1 VPQFNPLVKN
11 QGSTYYRRKSG
22 GDELELD
29 NQLYVSG
36 RNPSITQSVIINT
49 SKKRANEIS
58 DQDLEGSPQFS
69 KDSNDVEFVAEDID
83 MQLLQVD
90 DPLRNTVC

>member
-49 SKKRANEIS
+49 SKKRANEMS
-58 DQDLEGSPQFS
+58 DQDL
-69 KDSNDVEFVAEDID
+69 
-83 MQLLQVD
+83 
-90 DPLRNTVC
+90 

>member
-1 VPQFNPLVKN
+1 MPQFYPLVKS

-22 GDELELD
+22 DDELELN

-36 RNPSITQSVIINT
+36 RNPDLTQSVIINT
-49 SKKRANEIS
+49 SKKRANELS
-58 DQDLEGSPQFS
+58 EQDLEGSPQFR
-69 KDSNDVEFVAEDID
+69 KLSNDVEFVTEDID
-83 MQLLQVD
+83 MQLLELD